1 MRGRLLNLKT
11 LMVFVDFTL
20 KWRLEKLHIEHQLLR
35 IFQRLP
41 KLNARVGVLG
51 DIEALSI
58 EPPKDLDKGLDRHAS
73 HQQFRRECA
82 LKRRAW
88 AEKMGKKLMLPNTA
102 DRERIH
108 KVENNSWPFRLL
120 AGLSVAAARI
130 Y

>member
-1 MRGRLLNLKT
+1 MRGRLLNLKS

-51 DIEALSI
+51 DIEALPI

-82 LKRRAW
+82 SKRRAW
-88 AEKMGKKLMLPNTA
+88 AEKMRKKLMLPIRPTA
-102 DRERIH
+102 SVYT
-108 KVENNSWPFRLL
+108 KSKTT
-120 AGLSVAAARI
+120 AGLSD